1 MIHAVYKSYF
11 VFFICTSE
19 ISMIGYKT
27 ETKNKTNLYY
37 LIGKSKKSIPRQ
49 L

>member
-1 MIHAVYKSYF
+1 MHAGYKSYF

-19 ISMIGYKT
+19 ISMIGYNT
-27 ETKNKTNLYY
+27 ETKNKTNL
-37 LIGKSKKSIPRQ
+37 GKSKKSIPRQ